1 MITLYWHGI
10 HLACYFDGE
19 EMTIAT
25 PLDGDGEEAHT
36 NLLDV
41 LTAEAKDDLYNAA
54 LVAFREEMQ

>member
-1 MITLYWHGI
+1 MITLHWHGI
-10 HLACYFDGE
+10 RLTCYFDGE

-41 LTAEAKDDLYNAA
+41 LTAEARDDLYHAA

>member
-10 HLACYFDGE
+10 HLACYFDGVD
-19 EMTIAT
+19 MTIAV

-41 LTAEAKDDLYNAA
+41 LTDEAKDDLYNAA

>member
-1 MITLYWHGI
+1 MITLHWHGI
-10 HLACYFDGE
+10 RLTCYFDGE

-41 LTAEAKDDLYNAA
+41 LTDEAKLDLHDAA
-54 LVAFREEMQ
+54 VAAFGEEE